1 MLDIES
7 AHFFLGVSQDASMYK
22 LSLHRA
28 LLVSLPTER
37 AGVRSPPAGRHQQGG
52 VLDCR
57 KGLCKRLGMNLFL

>member
-37 AGVRSPPAGRHQQGG
+37 AGVRSPLLEGTSREG
-52 VLDCR
+52 C
-57 KGLCKRLGMNLFL
+57 